1 MSPLYEGVVK
11 AVGGKVEVPAT
22 SASGYEVNDSHV
34 KGYTYNDQVYSIF
47 CDVADEYDWTRKE
60 LKDVEFTSLD
70 ENIFTCK
77 AKGEKAG
84 KADSKGNFKAGYVV
98 VTPKNLAETASAKM
112 KVTVVDAWGLK
123 KSSDIDVT
131 VKVGK

>member
-1 MSPLYEGVVK
+1 M
-11 AVGGKVEVPAT
+11 
-22 SASGYEVNDSHV
+22 
-34 KGYTYNDQVYSIF
+34 
-47 CDVADEYDWTRKE
+47 
-60 LKDVEFTSLD
+60 KDVEFTSLD

>member
-1 MSPLYEGVVK
+1 MVINDYGTADDGEYTFNIKIMSPLYEGVVK

-60 LKDVEFTSLD
+60 LKDVSLLVKLRVKKLVKL
-70 ENIFTCK
+70 I
-77 AKGEKAG
+77 AR
-84 KADSKGNFKAGYVV
+84 
-98 VTPKNLAETASAKM
+98 VTLRPVML
-112 KVTVVDAWGLK
+112 
-123 KSSDIDVT
+123 
-131 VKVGK
+131 

>member
-84 KADSKGNFKAGYVV
+84 KAEAGYVV

>member
-77 AKGEKAG
+77 AKGEKLVKLIAR
-84 KADSKGNFKAGYVV
+84 
-98 VTPKNLAETASAKM
+98 VTLRPVML
-112 KVTVVDAWGLK
+112 
-123 KSSDIDVT
+123 
-131 VKVGK
+131 